1 MLDKL
6 KSENDILYCNFI
18 IKPVLCQ
25 RNLTH
30 APINQV
36 ANQGLSILLELK
48 FNEVYNRDNLI
59 LELQKNGREQMKQ
72 GITAYLNDD
81 GVLIQWP
88 AKYHKKRDVI
98 AYLASKFDSDKTY
111 DEQDANLVL
120 RRWSDYADYPLLRRA
135 LVDFGLLT
143 RDVYGRTY
151 QLSSE
156 VNSLEN

>member
-1 MLDKL
+1 M
-6 KSENDILYCNFI
+6 
-18 IKPVLCQ
+18 CQ

-30 APINQV
+30 ARINQV

-59 LELQKNGREQMKQ
+59 LELQKNGREQMTQ

-111 DEQDANLVL
+111 DEQDVNLVL

-143 RDVYGRTY
+143 RDAYGRTY

>member
-1 MLDKL
+1 M
-6 KSENDILYCNFI
+6 
-18 IKPVLCQ
+18 CQ

-30 APINQV
+30 ARINQV

-59 LELQKNGREQMKQ
+59 LELQKNGSEQMTQ

-111 DEQDANLVL
+111 DEQDVNLVL

-143 RDVYGRTY
+143 RDAYGRTY